1 MIAREEVKEAD
12 EAEEVKEKDARVA
25 AFFDLDGTLLPKPS
39 LEKRLFSMLRY
50 RHLIGMASYW
60 QWMREAVRLAPRGIK
75 QIQHANKMYL
85 RGVRVEKANCATE
98 LSASRLKCDAARE
111 AEEEQKCTGVTFPAF
126 FPDAVERAAWHAE
139 RGHAMVILS
148 GTLEPLAKKAGAA
161 LEAELLQ
168 RGIAISIAVC
178 ATRLEAAAGSWTGR
192 VAGEA
197 MFGEAKVGAA
207 KRICASRE
215 IQLSSCFAYGDS
227 ADDRWML
234 EAVGQPIAVNPS
246 NDLARIA
253 ARNGWPVVQWKD
265 KGLAA
270 RRTQSSGR
278 TKGAERNCGDKEIAA
293 EGTGNGI

>member
-1 MIAREEVKEAD
+1 MRERKEVQEPEEAKER
-12 EAEEVKEKDARVA
+12 DARVA

-39 LEKRLFSMLRY
+39 LEKRLFSMLRH
-50 RHLIGMASYW
+50 RHLICMASYW
-60 QWMREAVRLAPRGIK
+60 LWMREALRLAPRGIK

-85 RGVRVEKANCATE
+85 RGVRVEKANCAAE
-98 LSASRLKCDAARE
+98 ISASCLRRDAARE
-111 AEEEQKCTGVTFPAF
+111 AEKEQKCAGEHFPPF

-161 LEAELLQ
+161 LETELLQ
-168 RGIAISIAVC
+168 RGFAVSIAVC

-197 MFGEAKVGAA
+197 MFGEAKAGAA
-207 KRICASRE
+207 KRFCASRE
-215 IQLSSCFAYGDS
+215 IQLSSCFAYADS
-227 ADDRWML
+227 ANDRWML
-234 EAVGQPIAVNPS
+234 EAVGKPIAVNPS

-265 KGLAA
+265 KRHAA
-270 RRTQSSGR
+270 RQTQSSGR
-278 TKGAERNCGDKEIAA
+278 TKGAEMNCNDKEIAA